1 MTTEAAVVTGG
12 ARGIG
17 GACALRLAKAGYE
30 VAIWDV
36 DDEAARAMVAE
47 ITDRGGRARSAVID
61 VADERAVAAAVSAL
75 EASSPPISVLVNN
88 AGILRLTPIDGLD
101 LADWDQVI
109 RVNLRGPLVC
119 TRAVV
124 PGMKHRQ
131 RGAIVNV
138 VSNVVAAA
146 RLHNGAYAAAKAGLL
161 GLTQVLALE
170 LAPHRIRV
178 NAISPGS
185 TRTELMDTYDDEMM
199 EGLLKGSLERYRI
212 GIPLGRFA
220 DPADHAGVVAF
231 LVSDTAAHITGQN
244 LFTDG
249 GQTLA

>member
-1 MTTEAAVVTGG
+1 
-12 ARGIG
+12 
-17 GACALRLAKAGYE
+17 
-30 VAIWDV
+30 
-36 DDEAARAMVAE
+36 
-47 ITDRGGRARSAVID
+47 
-61 VADERAVAAAVSAL
+61 
-75 EASSPPISVLVNN
+75 
-88 AGILRLTPIDGLD
+88 
-101 LADWDQVI
+101 
-109 RVNLRGPLVC
+109 
-119 TRAVV
+119 
-124 PGMKHRQ
+124 MKRRE

-146 RLHNGAYAAAKAGLL
+146 RLHNGAYAAAKSGLL
-161 GLTQVLALE
+161 GLTRVLALE

-185 TRTELMDTYDDEMM
+185 TRTELMDTYDDDMLES
-199 EGLLKGSLERYRI
+199 LLKGNLERYRI

-231 LVSDTAAHITGQN
+231 LVSDSAAHITGQN